1 MTHWGNF
8 FTRSLAVTYLGMTVG
23 GTVSPGFERVRD
35 AFAEGQA
42 QDEGGAQLCIYRHG
56 KPVVDLWTGRDP
68 INNRPYT
75 NDTIAVM
82 MSCTK
87 GAVATAVNML
97 IERGLIDVDAPVAR
111 YWPEFKQGG
120 KEKITIRHLLT
131 HEAGLTGYE
140 PESGIGAAGL
150 LNWKIATEGLARMA
164 PLWEPGT
171 AFFYHFITFG
181 FLLGEVVRRVTDKSF
196 GRFFAD
202 EIAGPLKL
210 DMWIGLPQSEEHRVA
225 PHFSKGPQLTVEQW
239 KQLFAGLGVD
249 VNSRLMR
256 TVLYAFQTTDE
267 AIGTIM
273 NSRAGHEAEIPAG
286 NGIGNARSLAKMY
299 AALIGEVDGV
309 RLISPEAMEKARA
322 WQTKGLTAPGDMAK
336 AARVEPQR
344 FGLGFELAR
353 APEPMLGEGSFGHA
367 GAGGRMGF
375 AHPESGFALGYVC
388 NNMLWNS
395 IEPDPRWVPW
405 TEALLEIVR
414 KTEGANEHTTPS

>member
-1 MTHWGNF
+1 MT
-8 FTRSLAVTYLGMTVG
+8 SVG
-23 GTVSPGFERVRD
+23 GTVSPGFERVRE

-42 QDEGGAQLCIYRHG
+42 IDEGGAQLCVYRHG

-68 INNRPYT
+68 SNNRPYT

-97 IERGLIDVDAPVAR
+97 TERGLLEPDAPVAK
-111 YWPEFKQGG
+111 YWPEFAAAG
-120 KEKITIRHLLT
+120 KEKVTIRHLLT
-131 HEAGLTGYE
+131 HEAGLTGYD
-140 PESGIGAAGL
+140 PESGIGPADML
-150 LNWKIATEGLARMA
+150 DWKTATEGLARMS

-181 FLLGEVVRRVTDKSF
+181 FLLGEVVRRVAGKSF
-196 GRFFAD
+196 GHFFAD
-202 EIAGPLKL
+202 EISGPLGL
-210 DMWIGLPQSEEHRVA
+210 DMWIGLPEREEHRVA

-249 VNSRLMR
+249 VESRLMR
-256 TVLYAFQTTDE
+256 AVLYAFQSTDE
-267 AIGTIM
+267 LIGKM
-273 NSRAGHEAEIPAG
+273 NARAGHAAEIPAG
-286 NGIGNARSLAKMY
+286 NGIGNARALARMY

-309 RLISPEAMEKARA
+309 RLFSRETMERART
-322 WQTKGLTAPGDMAK
+322 WQTKGLSAPGDMAK
-336 AARVEPQR
+336 ASRVEPQR

-375 AHPESGFALGYVC
+375 AHPESGISLGYVC

-405 TEALLEIVR
+405 TNVLREIA
-414 KTEGANEHTTPS
+414 G